1 MASVTGCQ
9 SAYYNTWEKL
19 GWHKRDILVSRVED
33 ARDSQEKAQAQ
44 FQTTLERFVA
54 VTKADVG
61 DLQSRYNKLQSD
73 YDRSESRANDVRKRV
88 RDIEDVAEDLF
99 EEWEKELDQYQSA
112 EMRRSSEE
120 QLRET
125 RARYKPFIAA
135 MQRAEKKMDPVLAA
149 FKDQVLFLK
158 HNLNARAVASLQTT
172 TAALETDVSQLIKEM
187 QQSIAEAD
195 EFIKQ
200 MK

>member
-1 MASVTGCQ
+1 M
-9 SAYYNTWEKL
+9 
-19 GWHKRDILVSRVED
+19 
-33 ARDSQEKAQAQ
+33 
-44 FQTTLERFVA
+44 
-54 VTKADVG
+54 
-61 DLQSRYNKLQSD
+61 
-73 YDRSESRANDVRKRV
+73 
-88 RDIEDVAEDLF
+88 AEDLF
-99 EEWEKELDQYQSA
+99 EEWEKELDQYESA
-112 EMRRSSEE
+112 ELRRSSEE

-135 MQRAEKKMDPVLAA
+135 TQRAEKKMDPALAA

-187 QQSIAEAD
+187 EQSIAEAD